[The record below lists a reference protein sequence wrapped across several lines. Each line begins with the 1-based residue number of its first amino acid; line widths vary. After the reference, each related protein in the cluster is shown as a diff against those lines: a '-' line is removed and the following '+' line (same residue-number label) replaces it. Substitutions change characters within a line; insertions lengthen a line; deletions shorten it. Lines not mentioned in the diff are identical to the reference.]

1 MIGEHESVQL
11 LQHAMRPFN
20 DFLADD
26 MVEDIMMQ
34 RPGEVFVQGGG
45 KTTRHDIDLDFID
58 MQGIAI
64 LAGSLKRQNISNTQ
78 PLLSCDLTGG
88 VRLQAVFP
96 PCVDDGTVA
105 LAIRRP
111 KGRMTSLDEIAEGGI
126 FANVRPIATS
136 HSPEVLRLIEL
147 YRTATVEQDPA
158 QRSRLWT
165 EFLKATIKARM
176 THVMCG
182 EVGSGKTFFGM
193 GLANE
198 IPLEDRIVAIQ
209 DADEWRALPHQNLVK
224 LFYSKGAQGGAN
236 VGPTDLVEASL
247 RMAMRWL
254 LLQEVRGAEAYSFLR
269 ARLSGHPGL
278 TTCHAASTRDAFPA
292 LAAMVKKAPEAARE
306 ETADIEKALKAK
318 IDVVIH
324 FQRPE
329 GRFEVS
335 EVWFGP
341 AERVAA

>member
-1 MIGEHESVQL
+1 MREHEAIPL
-11 LQHAMRPFN
+11 LRHVMRPFEQ
-20 DFLADD
+20 FLANDS
-26 MVEDIMMQ
+26 MEDIIMNG
-34 RPGEVFVQGGG
+34 PGRAFVQGGG
-45 KTTRHDIDLDFID
+45 RTTEHEIDVDFIE
-58 MQGIAI
+58 QQAIAI
-64 LAGSLKRQNISNTQ
+64 LAGSLKRQNISSSQ

-88 VRLQAVFP
+88 IRLQAVLP
-96 PCVDDGTVA
+96 PCVEDGTVA

-111 KGRMTSLDEIAEGGI
+111 KEKLSSLDEIAEGGI
-126 FANVRPIATS
+126 FRNVQPITTKL
-136 HSPEVLRLIEL
+136 SPEMEDLIRL
-147 YRTATVEQDPA
+147 YHTACAEQDPN
-158 QRSRLWT
+158 QRTELWVR
-165 EFLKATIKARM
+165 FLKMTMRARL

-198 IPLEDRIVAIQ
+198 IPMDDRIVTIQ
-209 DADEWRALPHQNLVK
+209 DADEWKALPHRNRAN
-224 LFYSKGAQGGAN
+224 LFYSKGGQGKAN
-236 VGPTDLVEASL
+236 VGPTDLVEAAL

-292 LAAMVKKAPEAARE
+292 LAVMVKKAPEAARE
-306 ETADIEKALKAK
+306 ETADIEKTLKRM

-324 FQRPE
+324 FHRPE
-329 GRFEVS
+329 GKFAIS

-341 AERVAA
+341 AERVVA